1 MAGISESEYSCYL
14 EIIQR
19 LRDANPAPGS
29 LRAQRLEFYSMQVLR
44 YEWDRVPHAAGEPLP
59 FAKRYYELLDRVLT
73 TGTPR
78 ATAGLC
84 GTRMERTP
92 APVALASVGKP
103 PTPSRPVPTLVP
115 DPDAPSRPRDTDPR
129 PRAKPRP
136 GAGTFGR

>member
-73 TGTPR
+73 TGTPKAPQAR
-78 ATAGLC
+78 C
-84 GTRMERTP
+84 GTLMERTP
-92 APVALASVGKP
+92 APVLASMGKP
-103 PTPSRPVPTLVP
+103 VP